1 MFLKLN
7 WLSILLIFA
16 LTLSILPNIAFAT
29 NLDNINTSKLS
40 NNGSFYVDDLSKIPT
55 KMISKEVKNWINDYT
70 NLDPN
75 NFHFEL
81 IKDEKNLNNKS
92 NVIKFYDKRNQ
103 EIYYTLT
110 PGTTTVES
118 NYDTTKNTPLLGI
131 STHFSIVNGLQ
142 VITSQVGVTFYR
154 MLGDIPIK
162 GDSSNR
168 YDLPPGGVLNYN
180 PSPEWSHA
188 TISINVKN
196 DPFRI
201 QPDIYHWLLPLGT
214 WHTAT
219 IQQGKKYYL
228 DFS

>member
-16 LTLSILPNIAFAT
+16 LKLSVLPNIAIAT

-55 KMISKEVKNWINDYT
+55 KIISKEVKNWINDYT

-142 VITSQVGVTFYR
+142 VTTSQVGVTFYR

-162 GDSSNR
+162 GDSS
-168 YDLPPGGVLNYN
+168 
-180 PSPEWSHA
+180 
-188 TISINVKN
+188 
-196 DPFRI
+196 
-201 QPDIYHWLLPLGT
+201 
-214 WHTAT
+214 
-219 IQQGKKYYL
+219 
-228 DFS
+228 